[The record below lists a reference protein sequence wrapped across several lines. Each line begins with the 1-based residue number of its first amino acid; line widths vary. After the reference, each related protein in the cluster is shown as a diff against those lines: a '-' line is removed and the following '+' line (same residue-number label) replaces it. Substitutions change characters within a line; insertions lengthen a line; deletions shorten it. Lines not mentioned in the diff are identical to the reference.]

1 MTEPPTPAEP
11 KRIAVLASGE
21 GSTLQAIID
30 ACRDGQLR
38 ASLVGVFSDHPSARA
53 LHRAQAAGIPA
64 TGLSPRDFPTRLAFD
79 RTLFEAVEA
88 TRPDLIVLA
97 GYLRVIAA
105 EIVRPRIPRMI
116 NLHPSLLPK
125 HPGLNTHARALAAGD
140 CAHGAS
146 VHVVTPE
153 LDAGP
158 VLAQVRLPVHRD
170 DTAATLEQRVKAR
183 EKPLLIA
190 SLDLLIDGRLVASAD
205 GGHLDGVRL
214 SAPLL
219 LNDSNRLVTAP

>member
-1 MTEPPTPAEP
+1 
-11 KRIAVLASGE
+11 
-21 GSTLQAIID
+21 
-30 ACRDGQLR
+30 
-38 ASLVGVFSDHPSARA
+38 
-53 LHRAQAAGIPA
+53 
-64 TGLSPRDFPTRLAFD
+64 
-79 RTLFEAVEA
+79 
-88 TRPDLIVLA
+88 
-97 GYLRVIAA
+97 
-105 EIVRPRIPRMI
+105 MI

-140 CAHGAS
+140 STHGAS

-158 VLAQVRLPVHRD
+158 VLAQVRLPVHPD

-190 SLDLLIDGRLVASAD
+190 SLDLLVDGRLATGAD
-205 GGHLDGVRL
+205 GGSLDGVRL